1 MNHQRL
7 SFSNVCLTAKGFGM
21 WIAFHREDVRV
32 GFPGSEA
39 YDEAQRFLEPL
50 RQQIP
55 LLTNEEKDQISA
67 TIRDYMNR
75 TYDEV

>member
-55 LLTNEEKDQISA
+55 FLSSAERDQISA
-67 TIRDYMNR
+67 TIRDHMNR
-75 TYDEV
+75 NYDNV